1 VSAYYDGAKARWGRN
16 RGSKARSL
24 ASPTWNKKL
33 LEMNNPKA
41 QYGVN
46 LAYVQVINNS
56 RSPSPLL
63 RRYRGLNIRSSSA
76 SLQGRGALVYLWPFF
91 LQSYIT
97 LSKTPFSKVFF
108 VSELAEPKMKGMHE
122 PRPLILLLCLSQ
134 LLAINFAYL
143 LIPVA
148 GTSIKCNYY

>member
-1 VSAYYDGAKARWGRN
+1 
-16 RGSKARSL
+16 
-24 ASPTWNKKL
+24 
-33 LEMNNPKA
+33 MNNPKA

-63 RRYRGLNIRSSSA
+63 RRYRGINIRSSSA

-122 PRPLILLLCLSQ
+122 PRPFPLQAHALN
-134 LLAINFAYL
+134 AI
-143 LIPVA
+143 
-148 GTSIKCNYY
+148 TIKHIFPAFPQGQERCFNH